1 MLYGRGPADQSTLF
15 SKMQND
21 LNSDL
26 YQTVMSE
33 VMQPTQEAVTS
44 MIINGAAMVGDEFN
58 PVEKRQKVFGF
69 ISSETR

>member
-1 MLYGRGPADQSTLF
+1 
-15 SKMQND
+15 MQND

-33 VMQPTQEAVTS
+33 VMQPTNEAVTS
-44 MIINGAAMVGDEFN
+44 MIINGAAMVGDELN
-58 PVEKRQKVFGF
+58 PVEKRQKVFGL